1 MKKGLRIAGIILGII
16 IVLLLGA
23 MVALQHPKVQGAIAR
38 KAIGKLQEKI
48 DGEISFSELSVTP
61 FDAVVL
67 KDVVILDTRPE
78 ALKDTL
84 ASVGHLSGQFSL
96 RGLIKGNAFLL
107 RRAKIQDAQFN
118 LVIEKK
124 EDGKGTTNVQEVF
137 RLKSNGEKKDGWGDI
152 MRAGLIDVENFRFTM
167 TIPELAKRG
176 REGCINW
183 GDLDL
188 VANLSANR
196 IRVKDGYVSA
206 DVQHLDM
213 LEKSGFHL
221 EEASAKVNVGK
232 GRVDMDGLV
241 LKDASSDLHF
251 NHFNLVGPLSD
262 YNDFIEKVRIEAEI
276 APSLL
281 SFATVKYFAPGSDF
295 ITFTPQLEGNFNGTV
310 SNFTVTDLRFNETL
324 SGVRGTVNGSLKGLP
339 QIFDSTLDF
348 KVKNLIFSMT
358 SLERFLQTFSPDLKL
373 GLDKF
378 AKNELFDFNGRV
390 SGPFTKM
397 DVSGDAVCR
406 AGHADA
412 DLQIRNLPGNEKPI
426 EIGGSL
432 GTTNLDIGR
441 IIGNNLVHQLTARA
455 NVEATLGKPLRA
467 DVLQVNASRLNLK
480 GYDYSGIE
488 FNGTYDGKTFDGNLV
503 SKDPNLKLWMNGG
516 FSNSDVSGNT
526 AYNAHL
532 FLAKADLSALGLDSR
547 ETSGITGIVH
557 ADFKQTKEE
566 DLIGEITVD
575 NLTLQD
581 DSGLHDLGTVSVSA
595 YSNPQ
600 KKRHQFNFNSSFASG
615 SYNGGESILTFID
628 ALQELTVRKELS
640 ALTAGNKQTSLANT
654 DYELNLNIKDASV
667 MLAFISPDI
676 SIADGSYVRLKATK
690 EGRLYCFARSAKVV
704 YGQNT
709 VRNLVVDVD
718 NLTGGLNGTVKAS
731 QIRVGGMDLRSNN
744 CRLQAIDNKINI
756 NYTFA
761 GGLDQDMRGNLLLD
775 GTVSNEDGNAEI
787 SAQVLPSVII
797 FKGENWML
805 TSDLITYNPK
815 GLKVKNLNASSQQQ
829 TISLDGGYSTVVK
842 DTLRV
847 GLDRFDISILNHF
860 LMDGKLDLVGRA
872 SGEATVLSGEKGFSG
887 LVAGLVSEQTFIA
900 GQGAGDISLSSEWNT
915 ELKRFDASLH
925 NDYYGQR
932 NFEALGYFT
941 PSTKELEA
949 DLEIKSF
956 NLSYFAPILE
966 SVFSEFSGLLSGS
979 IRAYGTTDN
988 IHIQSND
995 TYLSAGR
1002 MTVGFT
1008 NVPYYVEGPVSVTD
1022 EGLFFNDIEV
1032 RDGHGGRGNIGGGIM
1047 FGGFKDIRL
1056 DTHLQLN
1063 RIKALNIKPGQ
1074 NKSFYGDIA
1083 ATGRV
1088 DITGPFND
1096 ILLDI
1101 EGTTT
1106 GEGNLHIPIGSS
1118 SSDSADN
1125 LLTFVQEEDEDED
1138 ADDEE
1143 ELVAETQVSNGR
1155 SSLTVKLRVK
1165 ATPDVTAFI
1174 DIGDNSLAGEGNG
1187 TIDIESRSPDNVF
1200 TINGDYTLS
1209 SGNFHFSAMNLVSRD
1224 FELRDGSTIRFNG
1237 DIMNSDLD
1245 IDGLYTTKTSLSNL
1259 LADSTSTRRT
1269 VNCGIHITDKLRN
1282 PKIELSI
1289 DVPDLDPTTQ
1299 AMVQAALNTDDKM
1312 QKQFLYLLIAG
1323 TFLPSEE
1330 SGITTGGSSMLYS
1343 NVTSIMAGQLNNIF
1357 QKLDIPLD
1365 LGFNYQPNDK
1375 GNDLL
1380 DVALSTQLF
1389 NNRVIVNG
1397 TIGSRRG
1404 TGTTTGGDVTGDLDV
1419 EIKVNQD
1426 GSLRAK
1432 LFSHSADLYTSYLD
1446 NSQRNGAGIT
1456 YQREFRTFG
1465 QFVRD
1470 VFSTREKRRERQ
1482 LKEAS
1487 DTSSVTILIDS
1498 TGHSRP
1504 LIPTDDDE

>member
-1 MKKGLRIAGIILGII
+1 MKKGLRITGIVLGIIL
-16 IVLLLGA
+16 VLLLGA
-23 MVALQHPKVQGAIAR
+23 VIALQHPRVQAAIAR
-38 KAIGKLQEKI
+38 KAIEKLQKKI
-48 DGEISFSELSVTP
+48 DGEISFGELSVTP
-61 FDAVVL
+61 FDAVVI
-67 KDVVILDTRPE
+67 KDLVILDTRPE

-84 ASVGHLSGQFSL
+84 ASVGHLSAQFTL

-107 RRAKIQDAQFN
+107 RKAKIQDAQFN
-118 LVIEKK
+118 LVLEKK
-124 EDGKGTTNVQEVF
+124 EDGKGITNVQEVF
-137 RLKSNGEKKDGWGDI
+137 RMKSGEKKEISWGDVL
-152 MRAGLIDVENFRFTM
+152 RAGRLDLENFRFTM
-167 TIPELAKRG
+167 TSPELAQRG

-183 GDLDL
+183 GDLDIL
-188 VANLSANR
+188 ANLSANR
-196 IRVKDGYVSA
+196 IRVKDSYVNA
-206 DVQHLDM
+206 DVEHLDM

-221 EEASAKVNVGK
+221 EEASAKVSVGR
-232 GRVDMDGLV
+232 GRVEMDGLR
-241 LKDASSDLHF
+241 LKDSYSDLNF
-251 NHFNLVGPLSD
+251 NYFRLVGPLSD
-262 YNDFIEKVRIEAEI
+262 YSDFIESVRIEADI
-276 APSLL
+276 LPSLL
-281 SFATVKYFAPGSDF
+281 SFSTVNFFAPGTEN
-295 ITFTPQLEGNFNGTV
+295 ITFSPELEGLYAGTV
-310 SNFTVTDLRFNETL
+310 SDFTVTDLRFRETH
-324 SGVRGTVNGSLKGLP
+324 SNVRGTINGSLTGLP
-339 QIFDSTLDF
+339 HIFESTLDF
-348 KVKNLIFSMT
+348 KVKDLTFGMS
-358 SLERFLQTFSPDLKL
+358 SLERFLQTFSPKVKL
-373 GLDKF
+373 GLDKI
-378 AKNELFDFNGRV
+378 AKNDIFDFNGSV
-390 SGPFTKM
+390 SGPFTRM
-397 DVSGDAVCR
+397 DV
-406 AGHADA
+406 AGNAICKAGRADA
-412 DLQIRNLPGNEKPI
+412 DLRISNLPGNEKPI
-426 EIGGSL
+426 GIGGTIT
-432 GTTNLDIGR
+432 TTNLDIGR
-441 IIGNNLVHQLTARA
+441 LIGNNLVHQLTARA
-455 NVEATLGKPLRA
+455 EVDATLDKPLRA
-467 DVLQVNASRLNLK
+467 DVLKVNASRLNLK
-480 GYDYSGIE
+480 GYDYTGIE

-503 SKDPNLKLWMNGG
+503 SKDPNLKMWMNGG
-516 FSNSDVSGNT
+516 FSNSNVSGNT

-547 ETSGITGIVH
+547 ENSGVTGIVH
-557 ADFKQTKEE
+557 ADFKQTSSQ
-566 DLIGEITVD
+566 DLVGEITVED
-575 NLTLQD
+575 LTLQD
-581 DSGLHDLGTVSVSA
+581 DSGLHNLGDVNISA

-615 SYNGGESILTFID
+615 SYNGGESILTFVE

-640 ALTAGNKQTSLANT
+640 ALTAGKKQSSLANT
-654 DYELNLNIKDASV
+654 DYELNLNVKDASV
-667 MLAFISPDI
+667 MLAFISPNI
-676 SIADGSYVRLKATK
+676 SVADGSYVRLKATK
-690 EGRLYCFARSAKVV
+690 EGRLYCFARSAKVAF
-704 YGQNT
+704 GNNT
-709 VRNLVVDVD
+709 IRNLVVDVD
-718 NLTGGLNGTVKAS
+718 NLIGGLNGTVKAS
-731 QIRVGGMDLRSNN
+731 QIRVGGMDLRGNN
-744 CRLQAIDNKINI
+744 CRLQALDNKINL

-761 GGLDQDMRGNLLLD
+761 GGLDQDMRGNILLD
-775 GTVSNEDGNAEI
+775 GTVTNEDGNALV

-797 FKGENWML
+797 FKGENWMI
-805 TSDLITYNPK
+805 TSDNITYTPD
-815 GLKVKNLNASSQQQ
+815 GLKVKSLNASSQQQ
-829 TISLDGGYSTVVK
+829 TISLDGGWSTVKK
-842 DTLRV
+842 DTLNV

-860 LMDGKLDLVGRA
+860 LMDGKLDLQGRA
-872 SGEATVLSGEKGFSG
+872 SGQAMVLSSDKGFSG
-887 LVAGLVSEQTFIA
+887 LVAGLVSEKTFIA
-900 GQGAGDISLSSEWNT
+900 GQGAGDISLASEWNP
-915 ELKRFDASLH
+915 ELKRFEANLF
-925 NDYYGQR
+925 NDYYGER
-932 NFEALGYFT
+932 NFEAVGNFT
-941 PSTKELEA
+941 PATKALNA
-949 DLEIKSF
+949 DLDIKSF
-956 NLSYFAPILE
+956 NLSYFAPVLE
-966 SVFSEFSGLLSGS
+966 SVFSEFSGLLSGN
-979 IRAYGTTDN
+979 IHAHGTTKDL
-988 IHIQSND
+988 HIQSND
-995 TYLSAGR
+995 TFLNAGR

-1022 EGLFFNDIEV
+1022 EGLFFNDVEV
-1032 RDGHGGRGNIGGGIM
+1032 RDGYGGRGNIGGGIL
-1047 FGGFKDIRL
+1047 FGGFKDIRM

-1088 DITGPFND
+1088 DITGPFSD

-1118 SSDSADN
+1118 SSDTTDN
-1125 LLTFVQEEDEDED
+1125 LLTFVQEDDDED

-1143 ELVAETQVSNGR
+1143 ELTAEAQVSSGR

-1165 ATPDVTAFI
+1165 ATQDVTAFI
-1174 DIGDNSLAGEGNG
+1174 DIGENTLSGIGNG
-1187 TIDIESRSPDNVF
+1187 TIDIETRSPDNVF
-1200 TINGDYTLS
+1200 NINGDYTLN

-1419 EIKVNQD
+1419 EIKVNAD

-1470 VFSTREKRRERQ
+1470 IFSTKEKRRERQ

-1487 DTSSVTILIDS
+1487 DTSSVTVIIDS
-1498 TGHSRP
+1498 SGHAVP
-1504 LIPTDDDE
+1504 LKP

>member
-1 MKKGLRIAGIILGII
+1 MKKGLRITGIVLGII
-16 IVLLLGA
+16 VVLLLGA
-23 MVALQHPKVQGAIAR
+23 MIALQHPKVQSAIAR
-38 KAIGKLQEKI
+38 KAIEKLQKNI
-48 DGEISFSELSVTP
+48 DGEVSFGEITVTP
-61 FDAVVL
+61 FDAVVIN
-67 KDVVILDTRPE
+67 DFVILDTRPE
-78 ALKDTL
+78 AIKDTL

-96 RGLIKGNAFLL
+96 RGLIQGKAFLL
-107 RRAKIQDAQFN
+107 KKANIRDGQFN
-118 LVIEKK
+118 LVLEKK
-124 EDGKGTTNVQEVF
+124 ENGKGTTNVQEVF
-137 RLKSNGEKKDGWGDI
+137 RIKPKEDKKSGWGDVL
-152 MRAGLIDVENFRFTM
+152 RAGNIVLENFRFTM
-167 TIPELAKRG
+167 TEAEMARRG
-176 REGCINW
+176 RPGSINW
-183 GDLDL
+183 GDLDIL
-188 VANLSANR
+188 ANLTANR
-196 IRVKDGYVSA
+196 VRVKDNFIQA
-206 DVQHLDM
+206 DVEHLDM
-213 LEKSGFHL
+213 LEKSGFRL
-221 EEASAKVNVGK
+221 EEASAKVKVGE
-232 GRVDMDGLV
+232 GRADMEGLHM
-241 LKDASSDLHF
+241 KDTYSDLNF
-251 NHFNLVGPLSD
+251 NYFRLIGPVSD
-262 YNDFIEKVRIEAEI
+262 YGHFVEKVRIEADI

-281 SFATVKYFAPGSDF
+281 SFPTVTFFAPGTGN
-295 ITFTPQLEGNFNGTV
+295 ITFTPELEGLFEGTI
-310 SNFTVTDLRFNETL
+310 SDFTVTNLRFHETI
-324 SGVRGTVNGSLKGLP
+324 SDVRATLNGSLTGLP
-339 QIFDSTLDF
+339 DIFHANLDF
-348 KVKNLIFSMT
+348 KVKDLIFGMSQ
-358 SLERFLQTFSPDLKL
+358 LERFLQTFSPRVKL
-373 GLDKF
+373 GLGNI
-378 AKNELFDFNGRV
+378 AKNELFDFNGKV
-390 SGPFTKM
+390 SGPFYRM
-397 DVSGDAVCR
+397 DVSGNALCR
-406 AGHADA
+406 AGRADA
-412 DLQIRNLPGNEKPI
+412 DLLISNLPGSEKPI
-426 EIGGSL
+426 GISGTL
-432 GTTNLDIGR
+432 GTVNLDVGR
-441 IIGNNLVHQLTARA
+441 IIGNDLVHQLTARA
-455 NVEATLGKPLRA
+455 EVDATLGKPLRA
-467 DVLQVNASRLNLK
+467 DVIKINASRLNLK
-480 GYDYSGIE
+480 GYNYSGIE

-516 FSNSDVSGNT
+516 FSNSDVSGNS

-532 FLAKADLSALGLDSR
+532 FLAKADLSALGLDNR
-547 ETSGITGIVH
+547 ENSGITGIVH
-557 ADFKQTKEE
+557 ADFKQTPDS
-566 DLIGEITVD
+566 DLVGEITVD
-575 NLTLQD
+575 DLTLQD
-581 DSGLHDLGTVSVSA
+581 DSGMHDLGTVNVSV

-615 SYNGGESILTFID
+615 SYNGGESILTFIE

-640 ALTAGNKQTSLANT
+640 ALTAGKKQSSLANT

-667 MLAFISPDI
+667 MLAFISPDLAL
-676 SIADGSYVRLKATK
+676 ADGSYIKLKATR
-690 EGRLYCFARSAKVV
+690 EGRLYCFARSAKVMF
-704 YGQNT
+704 GKNT
-709 VRNLVVDVD
+709 IRNLVVDVD

-731 QIRVGGMDLRSNN
+731 QIRVGGMDLRGNN
-744 CRLQAIDNKINI
+744 CRLQAIDNKINL

-761 GGLDQDMRGNLLLD
+761 GGLDQDMRGNILLD
-775 GTVSNEDGNAEI
+775 GTITNEGGNAEI

-797 FKGENWML
+797 FKGENWMI
-805 TSDLITYNPK
+805 TSDSITYTAR
-815 GLKVKNLNASSQQQ
+815 GLKVKKLNASSQQQ

-860 LMDGKLDLVGRA
+860 LMDGKLALQGRA
-872 SGEATVLSGEKGFSG
+872 SGEATVLSSDKGFSG
-887 LVAGLVSEQTFIA
+887 LMAGLVSEKTFIA
-900 GQGAGDISLSSEWNT
+900 GQGAGDITLSSEWNP
-915 ELKRFDASLH
+915 EQKRFEAVLY

-932 NFEALGYFT
+932 NFEAMGHYT
-941 PSTKELEA
+941 PALKSLVA
-949 DLEIKSF
+949 DLDIKSF
-956 NLSYFAPILE
+956 NLSYFAPVLE

-979 IRAYGTTDN
+979 IHAAGTTDN
-988 IHIQSND
+988 IHISSSD

-1008 NVPYYVEGPVSVTD
+1008 NVAYYVEGPVTVND

-1032 RDGHGGRGNIGGGIM
+1032 RDGYGGRGNIGGGIL
-1047 FGGFKDIRL
+1047 FGGFKDFRL
-1056 DTHLQLN
+1056 DTHIQLN
-1063 RIKALNIKPGQ
+1063 RIKALNIKPGM
-1074 NKSFYGDIA
+1074 NKSFYGDVA
-1083 ATGRV
+1083 GTGRV

-1096 ILLDI
+1096 ILLEVDA
-1101 EGTTT
+1101 TTT
-1106 GEGNLHIPIGSS
+1106 GDGNLHIPIGSS

-1125 LLTFVQEEDEDED
+1125 LLTFKQEEDEDEEE
-1138 ADDEE
+1138 EE

-1155 SSLTVKLRVK
+1155 SSFTVKLRIK
-1165 ATPDVTAFI
+1165 ATQDVTAYI
-1174 DIGDNSLAGEGNG
+1174 DIGENSLAGVGNG

-1200 TINGDYTLS
+1200 TINGDYTLN

-1259 LADSTSTRRT
+1259 LADSTGTRRT

-1419 EIKVNQD
+1419 EIKVNAD

-1465 QFVRD
+1465 QFVKD
-1470 VFSTREKRRERQ
+1470 IFSTKEKRRERQ

-1487 DTSSVTILIDS
+1487 DTSSVTVTIDTS
-1498 TGHSRP
+1498 GRAVP
-1504 LIPTDDDE
+1504 LIPASDDE